1 MRPWWGARARRRL
14 TRLCAVSKRDAALTE
29 LTSLGDGHPE
39 TPSAQGALILHLLHK
54 YSASVSSALQGNAED
69 MSTTELVGGSRIR
82 FILHDIFVKGITSLD
97 PTASLTD
104 DDIRTAIQNS
114 AGARSVLLIPEEPF
128 ELLAKQSI
136 SKLLDPC
143 KRCAALVH
151 EELLRLVRRCM
162 SAELRRF
169 PMLSRALEEEAR
181 TYLAEVRMR
190 LFGPA
195 VRHSPPAPQG
205 AAPAESMISSLVS
218 CQLSYINTNDP
229 NFVGGTTAIA
239 QVSRPCAHREAPAGC

>member
-1 MRPWWGARARRRL
+1 
-14 TRLCAVSKRDAALTE
+14 
-29 LTSLGDGHPE
+29 
-39 TPSAQGALILHLLHK
+39 
-54 YSASVSSALQGNAED
+54 

-181 TYLAEVRMR
+181 TYLAEVRAR
-190 LFGPA
+190 LTCRSATLTCRDAGCRTGGVHDLQPCVVPA
-195 VRHSPPAPQG
+195 VVHQHERPQLCWRH
-205 AAPAESMISSLVS
+205 
-218 CQLSYINTNDP
+218 
-229 NFVGGTTAIA
+229 
-239 QVSRPCAHREAPAGC
+239 HRHRAGEPRRLPRGLPAGCLRGYPLRRRRKMCGGAGRKPRPRRGMGARRMGSGLRSR